1 MKQHCR
7 WLILSMACLL
17 LLGACKGGDSK
28 KGQLQLYFA
37 PIELKGGASLMSETS
52 DLQCE
57 TATVSEAMEALLAGP
72 RSEHLNRL
80 IPSGVELLDYAEKSG
95 CVTVNL
101 SERYGGLSDVR
112 LTIANYSI
120 VLTLCQLPDVEC
132 VRIAV
137 DGVPVTEEALRPND
151 LMQSGGPAALEED

>member
-1 MKQHCR
+1 
-7 WLILSMACLL
+7 
-17 LLGACKGGDSK
+17 
-28 KGQLQLYFA
+28 
-37 PIELKGGASLMSETS
+37 MSETS